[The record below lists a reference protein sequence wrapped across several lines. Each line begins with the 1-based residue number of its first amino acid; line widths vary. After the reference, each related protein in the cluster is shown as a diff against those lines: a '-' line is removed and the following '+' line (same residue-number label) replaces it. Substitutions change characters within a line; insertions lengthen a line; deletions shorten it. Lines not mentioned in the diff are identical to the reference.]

1 MAPSQTIA
9 IQLSEHN
16 RRLEQLE
23 IRMNAATKDQNT
35 MQEDVDALTSAVFGD
50 RHDPERRP
58 GLIAD
63 VREIR
68 QTTAAIDASAKKLFW
83 MVATGIVAAILNLI
97 LKH

>member
-1 MAPSQTIA
+1 
-9 IQLSEHN
+9 
-16 RRLEQLE
+16 
-23 IRMNAATKDQNT
+23 MNAATKDQNT